1 MNNEKKTDAFTF
13 HILKNIDKKTLDTF
27 SPAQLSAVKEAIRA
41 TQRSK
46 KHPFDIRGVINL
58 FFAKYYFVL
67 FMGRDR
73 RISTKEAEF
82 DRRHDIAL
90 LGNIAFL
97 FFMIVPFI
105 LLILIFLY
113 VLKVFAGIDLIP
125 DVHMGR
131 ILGL

>member
-1 MNNEKKTDAFTF
+1 MKNEKKTDAFTF
-13 HILKNIDKKTLDTF
+13 HILKNIDKKTLDSL
-27 SPAQLSAVKEAIRA
+27 SPTQLSAIKEAIRA

-46 KHPFDIRGVINL
+46 RHPLDIRGVINL

-73 RISTKEAEF
+73 RVSTKEAEF

-105 LLILIFLY
+105 LIILGILYFLKIG
-113 VLKVFAGIDLIP
+113 LGIDLFP
-125 DVHMGR
+125 GQH
-131 ILGL
+131 LGGMIGL

>member
-1 MNNEKKTDAFTF
+1 MKNEKKTDAFTF
-13 HILKNIDKKTLDTF
+13 HILKNIDKKTLDSL
-27 SPAQLSAVKEAIRA
+27 SPTQLSAIKEAIRA

-46 KHPFDIRGVINL
+46 RHPLDIRGVINL

-73 RISTKEAEF
+73 RVSTKEAEF